1 MKTVILYVFH
11 EITPM
16 VKYFDERTF
25 KKEGYDFIYIV
36 NNDEITNQTLSKL
49 NLNRLYKL
57 VKRKNIGNDFGAWS
71 DIILAYDLQNK
82 YDNFIFINSS
92 VFGPISNEDNNCNWC
107 DTMLNGLTEDVKL
120 FGSTINGAYNFHVQ
134 SYAFC
139 MKSDTL
145 KYLKEEGIFRKDLQC
160 NKSELIQN
168 YELKMSKLILDK
180 GWNIGCLSGNAK
192 NLDFRKEKLKQTI
205 FSNYNHKYPDIQFR
219 AYLHNILK
227 PKEVLFI
234 KGNRDM
240 HLVEILFNI
249 DNF

>member
-92 VFGPISNEDNNCNWC
+92 VFGPISNEDNCNWC

-120 FGSTINGAYNFHVQ
+120 FGSTINGSYNFHVQ

-192 NLDFRKEKLKQTI
+192 NLDFRKENLKKTV
-205 FSNYNHKYPDIQFR
+205 FPHYNHKYPDIQFR

-240 HLVEILFNI
+240 HLVEILFNM

>member
-82 YDNFIFINSS
+82 YANFIFINSS

-120 FGSTINGAYNFHVQ
+120 FGSTINGSYNFHVQ

-192 NLDFRKEKLKQTI
+192 NLDFRKENLKKTV
-205 FSNYNHKYPDIQFR
+205 FPHYNHKYPDIQFR

-240 HLVEILFNI
+240 HLVEILFNM